1 MSISR
6 NFHQIAIFFRET
18 NFAKVFCPKSE
29 ILYYILDDEEPR
41 VENKR
46 ASKLLDESKV
56 VLDFAAVSSRSHLGK
71 FISYDDDG
79 FNY

>member
-1 MSISR
+1 MLVIGLK
-6 NFHQIAIFFRET
+6 QPIFA
-18 NFAKVFCPKSE
+18 AKVFRLKSE

-71 FISYDDDG
+71 FISYDDG

>member
-6 NFHQIAIFFRET
+6 NFLQVEISFRET
-18 NFAKVFCPKSE
+18 IFAAKVFCLKSE

-41 VENKR
+41 EVNKR

-56 VLDFAAVSSRSHLGK
+56 VLDFAAVSSRSK
-71 FISYDDDG
+71 FISYDDG